1 MRDRHASEHALL
13 STEACDFFREDRYNN
28 SLPRGPAAAASSC
41 FVPEANIY
49 GTGMTLVNAA
59 GLRCG

>member
-13 STEACDFFREDRYNN
+13 STEARDFFREDRYKN
-28 SLPRGPAAAASSC
+28 SLLRGRAAAACYC
-41 FVPEANIY
+41 FVPEANIN